1 MKGATALRC
10 AIMALVCACVYS
22 DDGVGNLSSG
32 VRRGSDQ
39 VNFSRCRPIMT
50 LCLVKCYI
58 HMSHKAIYVSSHFS
72 HCSYCLPLSFVPLSC
87 AKQVRQAP
95 CGWSCWA
102 DRAAAMM
109 AFKRIHLMW
118 TAVPLSPPQTYPTG
132 ILLHPFAQSLVL
144 SDTLLSL
151 TLLSHLEFRMML
163 LNQWKWAVCVSMGRR
178 SV

>member
-39 VNFSRCRPIMT
+39 VNFSRCRPIMA

-72 HCSYCLPLSFVPLSC
+72 HCSYCLPMSFVPLSC
-87 AKQVRQAP
+87 AKQVRQVAT
-95 CGWSCWA
+95 A
-102 DRAAAMM
+102 KD
-109 AFKRIHLMW
+109 AFRRIHLMW

>member
-10 AIMALVCACVYS
+10 AIMALVCVCVYS

-32 VRRGSDQ
+32 VHRGSDQ
-39 VNFSRCRPIMT
+39 VNFSRCRTIMT

-58 HMSHKAIYVSSHFS
+58 HMSHKVIHVSSLFS

-87 AKQVRQAP
+87 AKQVRL
-95 CGWSCWA
+95 SVTTVK
-102 DRAAAMM
+102 D
-109 AFKRIHLMW
+109 AFKHINLMW

-151 TLLSHLEFRMML
+151 HYCPIWMML